1 MELMTPVGSTQGGRR
16 PERGHDAR
24 DGRRRSADTRREVG
38 MVVDA
43 RWLSQLVEKY
53 PPVILIYIYIYLDII
68 FFTSKLDILA
78 NWIFHIYIY
87 KIIYIT
93 IILGQS

>member
-1 MELMTPVGSTQGGRR
+1 MTPVGSTQGGRR

-53 PPVILIYIYIYLDII
+53 HPVILIYIYISGYPYI
-68 FFTSKLDILA
+68 FTSKLDIPY
-78 NWIFHIYIY
+78 IYIY
-87 KIIYIT
+87 IT
-93 IILGQS
+93 SILGQS